1 MQFNDENDEND
12 EHDEYNEYN
21 DNENKKT
28 ISLFKENEIDYFIIF
43 ESENIFNLYNDLKSR
58 YPYFLNKM
66 NAGHLELLLVKILF
80 NHSNSESYKKPST
93 LQFYKFLKEYRN
105 EINTIDY
112 VLNKS
117 IKKFINKYKQKNYN
131 VNTRTKIELLC
142 FRNTDFKL

>member
-1 MQFNDENDEND
+1 MHFGDENDEND
-12 EHDEYNEYN
+12 EINENDEI
-21 DNENKKT
+21 ENKKT

-80 NHSNSESYKKPST
+80 NHSDSESYKKPST
-93 LQFYKFLKEYRN
+93 LHFYKFLKEYKN
-105 EINTIDY
+105 EISTIDY

-131 VNTRTKIELLC
+131 VNTKTKIELLC
-142 FRNTDFKL
+142 YRNTDF